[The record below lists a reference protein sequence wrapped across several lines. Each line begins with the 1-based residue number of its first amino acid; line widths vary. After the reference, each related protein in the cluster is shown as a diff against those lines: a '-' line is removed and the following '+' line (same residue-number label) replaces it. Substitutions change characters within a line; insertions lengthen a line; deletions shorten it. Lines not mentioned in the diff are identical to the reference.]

1 MAAVVAPAAIDVRGL
16 AHRYPSS
23 DGDGLV
29 ALDGIELAVSAG
41 EFVSLVGPSG
51 CGKTTLLRAVG
62 GLLQPD
68 HGDVLVLGGMAAAA
82 RRAHAIGLVAQDP
95 GLLPWR
101 SVEDNVALT
110 LQLTGDSGDRG
121 ARARGALER
130 VGLGEF
136 AAFRPRELSGGMRQ
150 RVALARA
157 LVHEPQLLLMDE
169 PFGALDELSRE
180 DLCVE
185 LLRVWEHERV
195 SVLFVTHSIR
205 EAVLLS
211 DRVVVMSA
219 APGRIVAD
227 ISIALPRPRDPRAD
241 DSPQFSAYVHEI
253 RMALGRVPAEAH

>member
-1 MAAVVAPAAIDVRGL
+1 
-16 AHRYPSS
+16 
-23 DGDGLV
+23 
-29 ALDGIELAVSAG
+29 
-41 EFVSLVGPSG
+41 
-51 CGKTTLLRAVG
+51 LLRAVG
-62 GLLQPD
+62 GLLQTER
-68 HGDVLVLGGMAAAA
+68 GDVHVLGGTAVAA

-110 LQLTGDSGDRG
+110 LQLTGERTG
-121 ARARGALER
+121 AEERAHDALER
-130 VGLGEF
+130 VGLGAF
-136 AAFRPRELSGGMRQ
+136 GAFRPRELSGGMRQ

-157 LVHEPQLLLMDE
+157 LVHGPQLLLMDE

-185 LLRVWEHERV
+185 LLRVWERERV

-211 DRVVVMSA
+211 DRVVVMSP

-227 ISIALPRPRDPRAD
+227 IAIALPRPRDPRAD
-241 DSPQFSAYVHEI
+241 DAPEFATYVHEI
-253 RMALGRVPAEAH
+253 RMALGRVPAEAR